1 MTSNIGAN
9 IIQENLEGL
18 TSKNYLEIQ
27 SKTKAMVFEVLK
39 QSVRPEFLNR
49 IDETIMF
56 NPLNKEAIAKIVE
69 IHLSKVA
76 ELLKEKDIS
85 IKATDY
91 AIEYL
96 SKKGYEPQFGARPIK
111 RVIQKEI
118 LNSLSRKLISAE
130 IKNGDEILI
139 DSFENS
145 IVFRKEKK
153 N

>member
-1 MTSNIGAN
+1 MAQQNITLQAT
-9 IIQENLEGL
+9 E
-18 TSKNYLEIQ
+18 Y
-27 SKTKAMVFEVLK
+27 AFEEL
-39 QSVRPEFLNR
+39 
-49 IDETIMF
+49 
-56 NPLNKEAIAKIVE
+56 AK
-69 IHLSKVA
+69 L
-76 ELLKEKDIS
+76 
-85 IKATDY
+85 
-91 AIEYL
+91 
-96 SKKGYEPQFGARPIK
+96 GYDPQFGARPIK